1 MTKRIKVVAC
11 TGEENTAKYQIPQE
25 IISPGF
31 EVDFETTRF
40 PVWPDNYVD
49 YHLVQLTILEA
60 GMRAEREGFDAVFV
74 CDSTDLGLAELR
86 SALTIP
92 VVGGGSATLYVAASL
107 GRKFS
112 IVTVWPRDVRF
123 WYEDM
128 LRENDLSHKVASIRH
143 ITLFDELQTL
153 GSEDSWLKQMWN
165 RQEEFL
171 DRVEEQCR
179 LAIEED
185 GADTIMFGCTCM
197 AAIRDV
203 IAERLPVPVLS
214 PVHTGYQFTE
224 MQVNLNIPHS
234 KKAYGQTGPVSR
246 DMIVPMMEAAASR
259 QTIMEFAPSRS

>member
-1 MTKRIKVVAC
+1 
-11 TGEENTAKYQIPQE
+11 
-25 IISPGF
+25 
-31 EVDFETTRF
+31 
-40 PVWPDNYVD
+40 
-49 YHLVQLTILEA
+49 
-60 GMRAEREGFDAVFV
+60 
-74 CDSTDLGLAELR
+74 
-86 SALTIP
+86 
-92 VVGGGSATLYVAASL
+92 
-107 GRKFS
+107 
-112 IVTVWPRDVRF
+112 
-123 WYEDM
+123 
-128 LRENDLSHKVASIRH
+128 
-143 ITLFDELQTL
+143 
-153 GSEDSWLKQMWN
+153 MWN

-203 IAERLPVPVLS
+203 IAERLPVPLLS

-224 MQVNLNIPHS
+224 MQVNLYTAHS